1 MTESA
6 PYQQDTQEGAELPR
20 EAPTGLQNDPSYKTK
35 RGEAVA
41 VVDDDAP
48 VEGRNLGKADSEQQL
63 EADEREAMDKSNI
76 IKQRTRHAKPMGTY
90 KEPTDEQMGLKE

>member
-1 MTESA
+1 MTSTA
-6 PYQQDTQEGAELPR
+6 PYQQDTKEGAELAP

-35 RGEAVA
+35 RGEAVP

-48 VEGRNLGKADSEQQL
+48 LEGGKLGKADSDQQL

-76 IKQRTRHAKPMGTY
+76 IKQRTRHAKPTGTY
-90 KEPTDEQMGLKE
+90 TEPTDEEMGLKE